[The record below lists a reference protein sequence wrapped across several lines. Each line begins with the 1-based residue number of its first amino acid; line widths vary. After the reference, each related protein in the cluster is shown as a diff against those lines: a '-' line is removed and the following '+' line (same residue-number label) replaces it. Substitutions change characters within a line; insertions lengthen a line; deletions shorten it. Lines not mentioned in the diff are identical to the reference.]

1 MYLVLEIQKTGNQIA
16 TNIWAFETRNEADA
30 KFYTVLA
37 AAAISSVPL
46 HAAALLTEDGGCIK
60 NESYNHELEE
70 LNE

>member
-16 TNIWAFETRNEADA
+16 TLIWPFESRNEADS

-46 HAAALLTEDGGCIK
+46 HAAALLTETGGCIK
-60 NESYNHELEE
+60 SESYIHESEE
-70 LNE
+70 LN

>member
-1 MYLVLEIQKTGNQIA
+1 MYLVLEIQKTGVQIA
-16 TNIWAFETRNEADA
+16 TNVWSFEFKNEADA

-37 AAAISSVPL
+37 AAAMSNVPL

-60 NESYNHELEE
+60 NESYNHELEG